1 MPIRRILLIG
11 GGRSHLEVLRRA
23 ALAPDPGVELTL
35 VTPNALAL
43 HKAMAPG
50 FVAGHYGMA
59 DSHIELPA
67 LARWARA
74 RLVCDRAVEL
84 DLYTRIVRLAEGG
97 VEPFDLAS
105 LDIGSESDL
114 SAPGAREHALPL
126 CPLDRFLAAWPM
138 LEADVARGD
147 VRTVAVVGGSAEG
160 IEMLLAMQ
168 HRLAQ
173 TQGAD
178 VPRFAL
184 VAETPHILPDHVASV
199 RRRIGRILI
208 ARDVVLH
215 TGSVIAAVDAGAII
229 TASGRRIAA
238 DRVVW
243 ATATSV
249 APWLGAAS
257 LDCDGRGRVRVNAS
271 LQSVSDPFVFAAG
284 SCAIQEG
291 APSPAV
297 LARNTGASLATN
309 LRHAARHEPVV
320 PCTPRRS
327 LLSIITT
334 GPRHAIASWGPI
346 GIHGERVWQWKDRL
360 DRRYVARF
368 RPPVPHASR
377 PATAQ

>member
-1 MPIRRILLIG
+1 MPVRRILLIG
-11 GGRSHLEVLRRA
+11 AGRSHLEVLRRA
-23 ALAPDPGVELTL
+23 ALAPDPGIELTL

-50 FVAGHYGMA
+50 FVASHYGMA

-67 LARWARA
+67 LARRAHA

-114 SAPGAREHALPL
+114 SAPGAREHVLPL
-126 CPLDRFLAAWPM
+126 RPLDRFLAAWPR
-138 LEADVARGD
+138 LEADVAGGH

-160 IEMLLAMQ
+160 VEMLLAMQ

-184 VAETPHILPDHVASV
+184 VAETPHILPDHVATV

-215 TGSVIAAVDAGAII
+215 TGSTVVAVDAGAIV

-243 ATATSV
+243 ASAATV
-249 APWLGAAS
+249 APWLGGSS
-257 LDCDGRGRVRVNAS
+257 LACDGHGHVRVNAS

-284 SCAIQEG
+284 SCAIQED

-320 PCTPRRS
+320 PCRPRKI

-334 GPRHAIASWGPI
+334 GPRHAIASWGPV
-346 GIHGERVWQWKDRL
+346 GVHGERIWQWKDRL

-368 RPPVPHASR
+368 RPPAPPPGE
-377 PATAQ
+377 PAAAK